1 MYSELFFEI
10 YISKTE
16 IHALLSKKHHMNQ
29 MIDLRSDTVT
39 RPTEDMLQ
47 AMMKAKVGDD
57 VMGEDPTVQALE
69 EKSAR
74 IFGME
79 AGLFCPSGT
88 MTNQIA
94 IRILTQPQQE
104 VVCDKRSHI
113 YNYEGGG
120 IAYNSFCSVKLVDGP
135 RGILSPKHITP
146 AINADDIH
154 LPETG
159 LISLENTVNKG
170 GGSFYKLEQLQAIRQ
185 LCNQHRLPLHLDGAR
200 VFNALCASGESAK
213 EYGKIFDT
221 ISVCLS
227 KGLGAPVGSVLLGSK
242 SLIRK
247 ALRVRKVLGGGMRQ
261 AGYLAAA
268 GIYAL
273 DHHVERLKEDHERA
287 RTIAEAL
294 EGKSYVKEV
303 LPVDTN
309 IIIFSLKQ
317 IETSDFLQKLKD
329 EQILAIPFG
338 PNEVR
343 MVTHLD
349 FNDDMLNKVVEVLK
363 KMDRQLV

>member
-1 MYSELFFEI
+1 MSEI
-10 YISKTE
+10 
-16 IHALLSKKHHMNQ
+16 
-29 MIDLRSDTVT
+29 IDLRSDTVT
-39 RPTEDMLQ
+39 RPTPAMLK
-47 AMMKAKVGDD
+47 AMMQAEVGDD
-57 VMGEDPTVQALE
+57 VLGEDPTIKKLE
-69 EKSAR
+69 EKTAH

-104 VVCDKRSHI
+104 VICDKRSHI

-135 RGILSPKHITP
+135 HGILSPELIEP

-159 LISLENTVNKG
+159 LVALENTVNKG
-170 GGSFYKLEQLQAIRQ
+170 GGSVYRIHQLQAIRE
-185 LCNQHRLPLHLDGAR
+185 LCDQHHLPLHLDGAR
-200 VFNALCASGESAK
+200 VFNALTATVEPA
-213 EYGKIFDT
+213 EAYGQIFDT

-227 KGLGAPVGSVLLGSK
+227 KGLGTPVGSVLLGSQN
-242 SLIRK
+242 LIRK
-247 ALRVRKVLGGGMRQ
+247 AMRVRKVLGGGMRQ
-261 AGYLAAA
+261 GGYLAAA

-273 DHHVERLKEDHERA
+273 DYHVERLALDHQRA
-287 RTIAEAL
+287 KNIAEML
-294 EGKSYVKEV
+294 EGKSFVKQLMPTE
-303 LPVDTN
+303 TN
-309 IIIFSLKQ
+309 IIIFSLND
-317 IETSDFLQKLKD
+317 ISTGEFLESLKA
-329 EQILAIPFG
+329 EGVLAIPFG
-338 PNEVR
+338 ENQIR

-349 FNDDMLNKVVEVLK
+349 FDDKMLNRLGNVLK